1 MITVRTLGR
10 NTQRNFNKNFTSTL
24 AAITFLLCVS
34 ISAIF
39 HQISIVYAENESNVK
54 VYGFVFEFGTNKPLQ
69 GAKINVAQTLLAE
82 TNASG
87 YFEGYVE
94 SFTEY
99 TFTVYCDDPATPGLD
114 YVPAYKGV
122 FIGSNPQYLSFF
134 LLPGASIN
142 ATEDPFFL
150 LDEVF
155 FLYEVKDEKGL
166 LESSGSISQS
176 SEWRSLASK
185 QRIIPVPADLG
196 VKIEINVYKR
206 PFGMFMRPRGE
217 RTATIV
223 IPANGSYMY
232 FKQGESVT
240 LNLRI
245 YRLNLEAYEGVPQLL
260 ERTKLLSDR
269 MGVLSSYEK
278 IKISE
283 GERLL
288 KRAQMYMSE
297 GEYVNAQVDLSEAYL
312 TLKNIEESLTDMFR
326 NSVSS
331 IYFITPFVGFTSS
344 ALGTILFRSKGRRI
358 IASVVIYAFLAS
370 LLYFVYP
377 GYTLLSDPI
386 YNPLAG
392 SPVEQF
398 TIPLI
403 LAVSFLIGAALI
415 NAPYVYGEKS
425 DRRTLSVRSA
435 ILASFSLAAENL
447 KRRKLRNFLVMIMIV
462 ISVSAFMI
470 LTSYSYEG
478 GLIIKKLQKTAP
490 SNGIFIFQQSAERN
504 IYPFGPVDQ
513 QVLQWLSQRADVQ
526 QIAPLL
532 KNIPQIGTPPPSL
545 GRLINTN
552 LDFEV
557 SGVLG
562 IKPSL
567 ETSMIGLDK
576 IVIEG
581 GFLNDNDSD
590 GILISREAK
599 EALQVDLN
607 SIVSFCDK
615 EFVIVGFFDSLKLSG
630 VRDLNG
636 ESILPQEIRVLETQG
651 GRVYLSNY
659 VSPERVVIILDDAAD
674 DLPLNIVVS
683 RVDVKTT
690 SDEDAFLL
698 ARALVLLFPRVEAFI
713 STSDGITHLFVGYD
727 VVSYGF
733 VETFM
738 LLILVSLNVGVMM
751 LNCVYERKHE
761 ITTLSTVGLN
771 PSQISAIFACEALIM
786 AFIAGS
792 LGYVSGL
799 MSYFLF
805 NILPSAPI
813 IKYKAEFFWGVFALS
828 LSILASIVGSLVPAL
843 KASVIATPSLLR
855 RFIVS
860 SKGERGAWVVDI
872 PLKIERE
879 KLPEFFKFIEE
890 RMRIFSDPIRSEER
904 VDSIRIER
912 DKNDPYSISLYFI
925 YKYAVNKVITENKL
939 FSIVDLPS
947 NNYTL
952 RLMSKSLLP
961 WTAAGKKSSAWQTA
975 SFIRRLT
982 LEYTEREKIQTQI

>member
-1 MITVRTLGR
+1 VRTLGR
-10 NTQRNFNKNFTSTL
+10 NIQRNFNKNFTSTF

-69 GAKINVAQTLLAE
+69 GAKINLAQTLLAE

-87 YFEGYVE
+87 YFEGYVK

-288 KRAQMYMSE
+288 KRAQMYMSR

-312 TLKNIEESLTDMFR
+312 TLKNVEESLTDMFR

-344 ALGTILFRSKGRRI
+344 ALGAILFRSKNRRI
-358 IASVVIYAFLAS
+358 IASVLIYAFLVS

-377 GYTLLSDPI
+377 GYTLLLDPN
-386 YNPLAG
+386 YNPLAR
-392 SPVEQF
+392 SLLEQF
-398 TIPLI
+398 TVPLV
-403 LAVSFLIGAALI
+403 LAGSFLIGAALI
-415 NAPYVYGEKS
+415 NAPYTYGEKT

-435 ILASFSLAAENL
+435 ILASFFLAAENL
-447 KRRKLRNFLVMIMIV
+447 KRRKLRNFLVMTMIV

-478 GLIIKKLQKTAP
+478 GLIVKELQKTAP

-513 QVLQWLSQRADVQ
+513 QVFQWLSQRADVQ

-532 KNIPQIGTPPPSL
+532 KNIPQIGTPPPFL
-545 GRLINTN
+545 GYLMNPN
-552 LDFEV
+552 LKLDFEV

-576 IVIEG
+576 IVVEG
-581 GFLNDNDSD
+581 RFLNDSDLD
-590 GILISREAK
+590 GILISQEAK
-599 EALQVDLN
+599 EELQVGLN
-607 SIVSFCDK
+607 STIDFCNK
-615 EFVIVGFFDSLKLSG
+615 EFVIVGFFDSLKLG
-630 VRDLNG
+630 GMKDLNG

-651 GRVYLSNY
+651 GRVYLPNY
-659 VSPERVVIILDDAAD
+659 VSPERVVIMLDEATH

-683 RVDVKTT
+683 RINVKTT
-690 SDEDAFLL
+690 SYEDAFLL
-698 ARALVLLFPRVEAFI
+698 ARALVLLFPRIEAFI
-713 STSDGITHLFVGYD
+713 STGDEITHLFVGYD

-733 VETFM
+733 VENFM

-751 LNCVYERKHE
+751 LNCVYERRRE
-761 ITTLSTVGLN
+761 IATLSTVGLN
-771 PSQISAIFACEALIM
+771 PSQISAIFTCEALIM

-805 NILPSAPI
+805 NLLPSAPI

-828 LSILASIVGSLVPAL
+828 LSILASIAGSLVPAL

-860 SKGERGAWVVDI
+860 SRGERGAWVVDI

-890 RMRIFSDPIRSEER
+890 RMKIFSDPVRSEER

-912 DKNDPYSISLYFI
+912 DKDDPYSISLYFI

-939 FSIVDLPS
+939 FPIVDLPS